1 MLSKKHT
8 VHEIVENFL
17 ASIESVAPTSDDCE
31 ATLVELDEAC
41 QLLGIDE
48 AFVVFRAK
56 VQHGEGNYND
66 AFVSFHGDL
75 LKAASKKTSAQ
86 TTKRMNFA
94 LKNATRWHSSVF
106 RCYVFCLSHLYEI
119 CEFYASEESGA
130 TPSIGKLCQLVDTS
144 GKIQHLQEEL
154 NDYVQTFAK
163 VAEYMN
169 WLAESYRWKEPA
181 CSIYNREQA
190 VLHDLK
196 LTMAKPDCPAQV
208 ALAKALHDVW
218 TTYVPPSANHRP
230 ELVLVWKALL
240 PHNIR
245 RVKHFTADEFVAA
258 MGMNGRNKEVL
269 KREWTTYLAQHANTQ
284 NTQEEMKSPS
294 RWWRRPEI
302 VQEFPTLAPLAEFW
316 CGCLV
321 VVTICDAAQ
330 STEGFMFSG
339 RQNRLDKQFAGRVL
353 AAKLNMESEQAV

>member
-1 MLSKKHT
+1 
-8 VHEIVENFL
+8 
-17 ASIESVAPTSDDCE
+17 
-31 ATLVELDEAC
+31 
-41 QLLGIDE
+41 
-48 AFVVFRAK
+48 
-56 VQHGEGNYND
+56 
-66 AFVSFHGDL
+66 
-75 LKAASKKTSAQ
+75 
-86 TTKRMNFA
+86 
-94 LKNATRWHSSVF
+94 
-106 RCYVFCLSHLYEI
+106 
-119 CEFYASEESGA
+119 
-130 TPSIGKLCQLVDTS
+130 
-144 GKIQHLQEEL
+144 
-154 NDYVQTFAK
+154 
-163 VAEYMN
+163 
-169 WLAESYRWKEPA
+169 
-181 CSIYNREQA
+181 
-190 VLHDLK
+190 
-196 LTMAKPDCPAQV
+196 MAKPDCPAQV

-258 MGMNGRNKEVL
+258 MGMNGRNKEAL
-269 KREWTTYLAQHANTQ
+269 KRDWTTYLAQHANTQ

-321 VVTICDAAQ
+321 VVTICDAAK

-339 RQNRLDKQFAGRVL
+339 RQNRLDKQYAGRVL